1 MGEGVEGSKWARNDN
16 MEDVERRRVKESELV
31 MEGKSEAEMF
41 AESKKV
47 AEDLLNAKFSV
58 SPTQNPPPKPAPEN
72 SAPQNRGTEIATS
85 KKHAIQ
91 DIEVLSPA
99 EQKQYLA
106 SLLVKANAAA
116 LEALI
121 NGANEGVD
129 AEAMKDLANA
139 AATMTDTLLAV
150 QWNQMLLDR
159 AKDKLDTG
167 LVQQGPQVGGR
178 LVAKLVGKAG
188 RVDKLAKGDGRETP
202 NKLAKEVLGPQ
213 DD

>member
-1 MGEGVEGSKWARNDN
+1 
-16 MEDVERRRVKESELV
+16 MEEIERKRVKEGELNLT
-31 MEGKSEAEMF
+31 ELL
-41 AESKKV
+41 KKV
-47 AEDLLNAKFSV
+47 EEKQAPKNPETVADDLQNANLPV
-58 SPTQNPPPKPAPEN
+58 TQGPARDENTTPEN
-72 SAPQNRGTEIATS
+72 SAPKNIGTEIANS

-121 NGANEGVD
+121 NGAQEGVG
-129 AEAMKDLANA
+129 AEDMKDLANA
-139 AATMTDTLLAV
+139 AATMTDTLMAV
-150 QWNQMLLDR
+150 QWNHMLLEK

-167 LVQQGPQVGGR
+167 LVQQGPQVGNR
-178 LVAKLVGKAG
+178 LVAKLIGKAG
-188 RVDKLAKGDGRETP
+188 RIDKLSKGDGRETP
-202 NKLAKEVLGPQ
+202 NKLRTEVLGPQ